1 MPNYIAAAGGRQ
13 GGLPSDPQIL
23 LKKIAFVVDFCP
35 IASLHW
41 LLQIRAGIPARRHFV
56 GQKMD
61 ACRNRIAGKS

>member
-41 LLQIRAGIPARRHFV
+41 LLQFRAGMPTRRLFAW
-56 GQKMD
+56 QEKD
-61 ACRNRIAGKS
+61 SCRNRIAGKS